1 MKDNTAISKL
11 ARSFEK
17 GLDGMEGDKT
27 SPPSSSKPDR
37 RAPSLQDLTQVY
49 GGTLKR
55 NRTPADKS
63 PNIDAEPKY
72 ATLGR
77 VRKEKDAF
85 SPNNNMGELITM
97 YILLHSF
104 QR

>member
-17 GLDGMEGDKT
+17 GLDEMEGDKT

-63 PNIDAEPKY
+63 LNIDAEPKY

-85 SPNNNMGELITM
+85 SPNNNMGELITR
-97 YILLHSF
+97 YILLHSL
-104 QR
+104 